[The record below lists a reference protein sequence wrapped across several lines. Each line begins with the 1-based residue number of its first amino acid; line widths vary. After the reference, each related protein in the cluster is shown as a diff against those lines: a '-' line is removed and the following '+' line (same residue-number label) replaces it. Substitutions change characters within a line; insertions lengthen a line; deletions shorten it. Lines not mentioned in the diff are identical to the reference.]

1 MLTRIA
7 ARTLM
12 LASLLLLLAACSTSS
27 KTAVRKEQAFAVVPP
42 NESLYVVP
50 FTTVMV
56 PREVDEGIFDE
67 FVDALIAG
75 GDSQQYD
82 FVILKRGLDTIDA
95 EWLASH
101 YYITGDLFAYVE
113 DSGCCNTTIRS
124 RSRLR
129 LFQPGQSE
137 ATLVM
142 EYPREIFFDHDYS
155 TISQQRQRLAK
166 DIATTLAGKL
176 LKSLAGS

>member
-1 MLTRIA
+1 MLIRIA
-7 ARTLM
+7 ARTL
-12 LASLLLLLAACSTSS
+12 LLTGLCLLLAACGGS
-27 KTAVRKEQAFAVVPP
+27 KTAVRKEQTFTVVPP
-42 NESLYVVP
+42 HESLYVVP

-56 PREVDEGIFDE
+56 PGEVNESIFDE

-75 GDSQQYD
+75 AGSRQYD
-82 FVILKRGLDTIDA
+82 FIILKRGLDQIDA
-95 EWLASH
+95 EWLGSH

-113 DSGCCNTTIRS
+113 DGGCCNTTIRS

-129 LFQPGQSE
+129 LYQPGQSE
-137 ATLVM
+137 PTLVM

-155 TISQQRQRLAK
+155 TIAAQRYRLAK
-166 DIATTLAGKL
+166 DIATTLANKL